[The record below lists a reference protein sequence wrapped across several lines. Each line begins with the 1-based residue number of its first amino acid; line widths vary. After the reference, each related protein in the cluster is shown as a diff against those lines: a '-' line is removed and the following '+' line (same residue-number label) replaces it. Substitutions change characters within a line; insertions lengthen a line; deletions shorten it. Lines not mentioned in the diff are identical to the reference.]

1 MLNVKLH
8 IHMPVQ
14 VAYIYFVAFAV
25 LLLTPLIWYC
35 LNSAVTALQ
44 AAVTAQFSSTF
55 SDDTVSQAD
64 TLIMNFW
71 TYMPAL
77 VAIGVLLWAIMRT
90 LKEKKVGMLY
100 G

>member
-77 VAIGVLLWAIMRT
+77 IAVGALLWAIMYA